1 MITPFISKFSS
12 GFSRGA
18 YQCRALAGMIHEAS
32 PTITHIP
39 SLLIMTSCSGGTYSQ
54 GQRKANSIVSLRR
67 RSSSKFVFDF
77 CYSAYEIYAD
87 FKSGESFSSRSQTW
101 ITRIFWSLCRKA
113 CLTSSDSENPSHG
126 NDPKA
131 QSMAN
136 HFKATFSRDV
146 KVHFVGAWCVGCFCA
161 PHGCTWR
168 ITGTLFHQ
176 SE

>member
-1 MITPFISKFSS
+1 MITPFNSKLSS

-18 YQCRALAGMIHEAS
+18 YQCRVLAGMIHKAS

-87 FKSGESFSSRSQTW
+87 FKSGEAFSSQSQTW
-101 ITRIFWSLCRKA
+101 ITRIWSLWRKA
-113 CLTSSDSENPSHG
+113 CLTSSDSDSPSHG
-126 NDPKA
+126 NDSTA
-131 QSMAN
+131 QNMAD

-146 KVHFVGAWCVGCFCA
+146 KVHFVGAWCVGYFWA
-161 PHGCTWR
+161 THDCTWR
-168 ITGTLFHQ
+168 ITGTQFHQ